1 MGKGV
6 GNVHYILML
15 DDSGSMTGKPWTDLI
30 NSVQTFLSMLAGNQE
45 QRNNGKVTCI
55 NHNGDAVLYF

>member
-1 MGKGV
+1 MGKSV

-15 DDSGSMTGKPWTDLI
+15 DDSGSMSGTPWSDLM
-30 NSVQTFLSMLAGNQE
+30 NSVQTFLSMLASNQE

-55 NHNGDAVLYF
+55 NHNHTAVLYF